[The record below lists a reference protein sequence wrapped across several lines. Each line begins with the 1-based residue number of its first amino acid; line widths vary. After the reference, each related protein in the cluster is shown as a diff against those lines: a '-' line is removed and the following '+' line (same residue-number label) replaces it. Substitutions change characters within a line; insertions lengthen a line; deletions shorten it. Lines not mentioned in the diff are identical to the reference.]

1 MFLRKLAHVIA
12 KFDIVTIL
20 VAREHICPD
29 AEENVIGRR
38 NHLQDVLA
46 SLVTLRTA
54 LVVVLVLCNLL
65 RGQLSV
71 YVHEFENFG
80 ADFVELG
87 KLDAAQHL
95 DVPVAPVLHLAIVH

>member
-1 MFLRKLAHVIA
+1 MIA

-29 AEENVIGRR
+29 AEENIIGRR

-46 SLVTLRTA
+46 SLIALCTA
-54 LVVVLVLCNLL
+54 LIVILVLCDLL